1 MPITELSL
9 PLNSQHP
16 STLKGEFAATLRL
29 ATPVALVQLG
39 MMLMGVVDTLMLGRL
54 SASALAAGALGHICT
69 AFLLMLGVGILSA
82 LDPLVSQAYGAG
94 DREAVGAHLQRG
106 IVLAVA
112 VSIPFGLFLWDTQG
126 MLRAFGQPEAVVVDS
141 AAYAR
146 AIIWGL
152 PAYYLFVAFRQPLQ
166 AMSVVRQAV
175 AAIVFGNLLNVAA
188 NWLLIFGNLGFPA
201 MGVRGS
207 AYATSISRWGMFF
220 WLLLASR
227 QQLAPFWSGFN
238 AAALDLKR
246 YLRLLRI
253 GLPIGFHQSI
263 EVLLF
268 SAVALLM
275 GRMGVAALAGH
286 QIAIN
291 LASLSFM
298 VPLGISG
305 AAATRVGN
313 AIGRRDMPGAR
324 RAAMASLLL
333 GGGVMVV
340 FATVFAVFPEP
351 LARLYTRDVPT
362 LAMAAALLPIAAVF
376 QVFDGL
382 QVVGTGV
389 LRGAADTAFP
399 AVLALLGFWAL
410 GLPSGWLL
418 GFRFS
423 QGATGLWW
431 GLTIGLAAVA
441 LLLLAR
447 IAARFRGDIGRET
460 G

>member
-1 MPITELSL
+1 MPTAELSL
-9 PLNSQHP
+9 PLDSQHP
-16 STLKGEFAATLRL
+16 SNLKGELAATTRL
-29 ATPVALVQLG
+29 AAPVALVQLG

-54 SASALAAGALGHICT
+54 SATALAAGALGHICT

-126 MLRAFGQPEAVVVDS
+126 MLRAFGQPEAVVVNA

-166 AMSVVRQAV
+166 AMSVVRQAA
-175 AAIVFGNLLNVAA
+175 AAIVFGNLLNLAL
-188 NWLLIFGNLGFPA
+188 NWLLIFGHLGFPA

-207 AYATSISRWGMFF
+207 AYSTSIARWGMFF

-227 QQLAPFWSGFN
+227 RHLAPYWSGFN
-238 AAALDLKR
+238 AAAVDLKR

-313 AIGRRDMPGAR
+313 AIGRGDMPGAR

-333 GGGVMVV
+333 GAGVMVV
-340 FATVFAVFPEP
+340 FATIFAVFPEP
-351 LARLYTRDVPT
+351 LARLYTQDVPT

-376 QVFDGL
+376 QVFDGV

-399 AVLALLGFWAL
+399 AVLALLGFWAV

-431 GLTIGLAAVA
+431 GLTVGLAAVA

>member
-1 MPITELSL
+1 MPTVELSL
-9 PLNSQHP
+9 PLDSKHP
-16 STLKGEFAATLRL
+16 STFKGELAAATRL
-29 ATPVALVQLG
+29 AAPVAFVQLG

-54 SASALAAGALGHICT
+54 SATALAAGALGHICT
-69 AFLLMLGVGILSA
+69 VFLLMLGAGILAA
-82 LDPLVSQAYGAG
+82 LDPLVAQAYGAG
-94 DREAVGAHLQRG
+94 DRRAVGAHLQRG
-106 IVLAVA
+106 IVLAVG
-112 VSIPFGLFLWDTQG
+112 VSIPFGLVLWDVEG
-126 MLRAFGQPEAVVVDS
+126 ALRAFGQPEAVVVDA

-166 AMSVVRQAV
+166 AMSVVRQAA
-175 AAIVFGNLLNVAA
+175 AAIVFGNVLNVVV
-188 NWLLIFGNLGFPA
+188 NWVLIFGHLGFPA
-201 MGVRGS
+201 LGVRGS
-207 AYATSISRWGMFF
+207 AWSTSISRWGMLV
-220 WLLLASR
+220 WLVLASR
-227 QQLAPFWSGFN
+227 RQLASYWHGFT
-238 AAALDLKR
+238 AEAMSLAR

-253 GLPIGFHQSI
+253 GLPIGIHQSI

-298 VPLGISG
+298 IPLGISG

-313 AIGRRDMPGAR
+313 AIGRGDMPGAR
-324 RAAMASLLL
+324 RAALACLLL

-340 FATVFAVFPEP
+340 FAALFAAFPET
-351 LARLYTRDVPT
+351 LARLYTRDAAT

-376 QVFDGL
+376 QVFDGV

-389 LRGAADTAFP
+389 LRGAADTAYP
-399 AVLALLGFWAL
+399 AVLAFLGFWIV

-441 LLLLAR
+441 VLLLAR
-447 IAARFRGDIGRET
+447 IAARFRGDIGREV

>member
-16 STLKGEFAATLRL
+16 STLKGEFAATTRL
-29 ATPVALVQLG
+29 AAPVAFVQLG

-54 SASALAAGALGHICT
+54 SATALAAGALGHICT

-188 NWLLIFGNLGFPA
+188 NWLLIFGHLGLPA

-227 QQLAPFWSGFN
+227 RQLAPFWSGFN

-340 FATVFAVFPEP
+340 FATIFAVFPGP
-351 LARLYTRDVPT
+351 LARLYTKDVPT

-399 AVLALLGFWAL
+399 AVLALLGFWAV